1 MIAGTPMAARMNGSV
16 SRRSPLVL
24 LLGLACACSKP
35 AAVPPVPDAAAIP
48 AASGGVAATAGT
60 SKQPAKP
67 VPPSAAGGAPA
78 AQQSSTPLAALAPA
92 KTADDDL
99 RAEEP
104 EANPFSETVTLR
116 LTVTPPV
123 KALVMWGGKQVAK
136 LAPGSMDA
144 EIVRP
149 RGSGPVDLEIKA
161 EGYMPYHT
169 RLYSD
174 RNDKISA
181 RLFRPEEAP
190 GLFGYKRA
198 SSANEKK
205 E

>member
-1 MIAGTPMAARMNGSV
+1 MTV
-16 SRRSPLVL
+16 SRRKVLAGL
-24 LLGLACACSKP
+24 LLGLCCGCSKP
-35 AAVPPVPDAAAIP
+35 AVVAPAPDAAAMSTASDVP
-48 AASGGVAATAGT
+48 TSTAKSPKRSAKGSAAVT
-60 SKQPAKP
+60 
-67 VPPSAAGGAPA
+67 AGGAPA
-78 AQQSSTPLAALAPA
+78 AQEPPEPAAATA
-92 KTADDDL
+92 RAASKAADDDL

-104 EANPFSETVTLR
+104 EANPYSETVTLR
-116 LTVTPPV
+116 LSVTPPV
-123 KALVMWGGKQVAK
+123 KALAMWGGKQVAK

-161 EGYMPYHT
+161 DGYMPYHT

-190 GLFGYKRA
+190 GLFGYKRSA
-198 SSANEKK
+198 SASEKTK
-205 E
+205 

>member
-1 MIAGTPMAARMNGSV
+1 MIAGASMAARTGGSV
-16 SRRSPLVL
+16 SRRSLLVL

-35 AAVPPVPDAAAIP
+35 AVVPPVPDAAAIP

-60 SKQPAKP
+60 SKRPAKP
-67 VPPSAAGGAPA
+67 VPPSAAGEVPA
-78 AQQSSTPLAALAPA
+78 AKQSSTPLAALAPA

-116 LTVTPPV
+116 LTVTPQV

-174 RNDKISA
+174 RNDKIGA

>member
-1 MIAGTPMAARMNGSV
+1 MIAGSSKAVMSNARVG
-16 SRRSPLVL
+16 RRSLLVL
-24 LLGLACACSKP
+24 LLGLACGCTKP
-35 AAVPPVPDAAAIP
+35 AGDPPAPDAAASPVASEP
-48 AASGGVAATAGT
+48 ATSTTRFAGRLVQGSVVPSTSGAAA
-60 SKQPAKP
+60 AKGA
-67 VPPSAAGGAPA
+67 SAA
-78 AQQSSTPLAALAPA
+78 LAALVPA

-104 EANPFSETVTLR
+104 EANPYSETVTLR
-116 LTVTPPV
+116 LTVTPQV

-161 EGYMPYHT
+161 EGFMPHHT
-169 RLYSD
+169 RLYTD
-174 RNDKISA
+174 RNDKVGA

-190 GLFGYKRA
+190 GLFGYKRP
-198 SSANEKK
+198 SSVTEKK
-205 E
+205 K